1 MLQIDTISKNKGIFN
16 PNTDL
21 QSKNVGI
28 WDLTKSSLTY
38 DGITQ
43 RIKNYLVVAEEFSMR
58 ADRLAYINYGEESY
72 TGTFMKFNSI
82 SNPFAVN
89 SGDVVVFPIQDTLD
103 SAITQKAKL
112 IQKGSGSTNPNS
124 QFRKSQEQRKF
135 QTSESRAKFI
145 ELTEKAKNL
154 PPQILPSN
162 LMQEGER
169 QTVRTRS
176 VIALAPDVSNAT
188 PNPNANL

>member
-16 PNTDL
+16 PDTQL
-21 QSKNVGI
+21 QSRNIGI

-38 DGITQ
+38 TGVIQ
-43 RIKNYLVVAEEFSMR
+43 KIRNYKIVAEEFSMR
-58 ADRLAYINYGEESY
+58 PDRLAYLSYGEISY
-72 TGTFMKFNSI
+72 TGSFMKFNGI
-82 SNPFAVN
+82 SNPFAVGE
-89 SGDVVVFPIQDTLD
+89 GDIAVFPLKETLD
-103 SAITQKAKL
+103 SAVTQKAKL
-112 IQKGSGSTNPNS
+112 IQKESGTSNPNT

-135 QTSESRAKFI
+135 KTSESRAKFI
-145 ELTEKAKNL
+145 EMTAKAKNL
-154 PPQILPSN
+154 PPQILPPN